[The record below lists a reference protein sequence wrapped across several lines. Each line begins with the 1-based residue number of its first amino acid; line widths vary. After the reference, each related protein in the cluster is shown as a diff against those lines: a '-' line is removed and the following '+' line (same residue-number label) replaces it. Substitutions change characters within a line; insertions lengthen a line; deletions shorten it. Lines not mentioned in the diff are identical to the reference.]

1 MGYSDDEIL
10 KAIRSGNDRN
20 VLKYLYK
27 VHFPKV
33 RKYIM
38 NHSGDSDSAFDVFQD
53 SIVVFYK
60 YVKENKFNPA
70 YETGAFIF
78 SVGKNIWLNKIQKD
92 KRNVPLPDYT
102 EFKDDNQ
109 SIVDQLITRE
119 REEMV
124 SSVLRQLGSICQKLL
139 QYSIFYKMRNT
150 EICERMGFST
160 ENAVKTRKYKC
171 MQKLISIVE
180 SNPALKKALQEL

>member
-1 MGYSDDEIL
+1 MGYSEDEIL

-20 VLKYLYK
+20 VLKHLYK

-33 RKYIM
+33 KKYIM
-38 NHSGDSDSAFDVFQD
+38 NHSGDSDTAFDVFQD

-70 YETGAFIF
+70 HETGAFIF
-78 SVGKNIWLNKIQKD
+78 SVSKNIWLNKIQKD
-92 KRNVPLPDYT
+92 KRIVTLPEYA

-109 SIVDQLITRE
+109 NIVDQLITRE
-119 REEMV
+119 REEIV
-124 SSVLRQLGSICQKLL
+124 SGVLSQLGSTCQKLL
-139 QYSIFYKMRNT
+139 QYSIFYKLRNA
-150 EICERMGFST
+150 EICEKMGFST

-180 SNPALKKALQEL
+180 NNPSLKKTLQEL